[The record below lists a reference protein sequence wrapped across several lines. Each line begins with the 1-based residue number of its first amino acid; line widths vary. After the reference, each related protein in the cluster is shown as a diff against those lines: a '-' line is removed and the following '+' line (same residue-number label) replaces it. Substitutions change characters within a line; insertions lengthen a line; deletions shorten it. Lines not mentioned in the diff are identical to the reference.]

1 MSVPNVVLV
10 GRPNVGKST
19 VFNKLTRSR
28 DALVADVPGLTR
40 DRRYG
45 RARLGDSW
53 VNLIDTGGL
62 FGDHDLSEVLSEQ
75 TRLAVAEADLVIAVF
90 DAREGA
96 TTTDDEVMDYLRRE
110 NVAFLP
116 VLNKIDG
123 LNEHMVLAEF
133 ARFGFPDPLLIA
145 AAHNR
150 GLRSLGE
157 RVVME
162 LVASGANKSGE
173 GDETSPPEATENVA
187 KDGRVKVAVVGR
199 PNVGKSTL
207 INRLLGEDRQVV
219 FDRPGTTRDAIDL
232 PFERDGTDYT
242 LIDTAGVRRKG
253 KVNEVAEKFSV
264 VKALDAM
271 VRADVVMLVVDAREG
286 IVDQDLHVLEYGLE
300 AGAGMVL
307 VVNKCDGLTE
317 AQRDRIRDTVD
328 RKLNFIPWLPTHRIS
343 ALHGTGVG
351 HLLDLVDQVYAAGEF
366 DVGTS
371 LLTRLVRNLVE
382 AHPAPSVRGRQI
394 KIKMA
399 ARTSHHPPTL
409 TIHGNQLKSLPSSY
423 KRYLENGIREALDLI
438 GNPVKLEFKDSDN
451 PFSGRRNELTKRQQA
466 HRSRVV
472 KRRKDRKKKARKS
485 H

>member
-1 MSVPNVVLV
+1 MSSPNVVLV

-19 VFNKLTRSR
+19 LFNKLTRSR

-62 FGDHDLSEVLSEQ
+62 FGDHDLIEVLTEQ
-75 TRLAVAEADLVIAVF
+75 TRVAVEEADLVIAVF

-96 TTTDDEVMDYLRRE
+96 TSADDEVVDYLRRE
-110 NVAFLP
+110 NVDFLP

-123 LNEHMVLAEF
+123 LNEHVALAEF
-133 ARFGFPDPLLIA
+133 ARLGLADPLLVA
-145 AAHNR
+145 ATHNR

-157 RVVME
+157 T
-162 LVASGANKSGE
+162 VASRLRALDRFEQAESDTETNKDALADSAE
-173 GDETSPPEATENVA
+173 
-187 KDGRVKVAVVGR
+187 KDRVKVAVVGR

-207 INRLLGEDRQVV
+207 VNRLLGEERQVV
-219 FDRPGTTRDAIDL
+219 FDLPGTTRDAIDL
-232 PFERDGTDYT
+232 PFEREGTQYT

-253 KVNEVAEKFSV
+253 RVSEMVEKFSV

-271 VRADVVMLVVDAREG
+271 LRADVVMLVVDAREG
-286 IVDQDLHVLEYGLE
+286 IVDQDLHVLQYGLD

-307 VVNKCDGLTE
+307 VVNKCDGLTD
-317 AQRDRIRDTVD
+317 AQRDRTRETVD
-328 RKLNFIPWLPTHRIS
+328 RKLSFIPWLPVHRIS

-351 HLLDLVDQVYAAGEF
+351 HLMDRVDEVYAAGSFE
-366 DVGTS
+366 VGTS

-399 ARTSHHPPTL
+399 ARTSQHPPTV
-409 TIHGNQLKSLPSSY
+409 TIHGNQLKSLPTSY

-472 KRRKDRKKKARKS
+472 KRRKDRKKKSRKS
-485 H
+485 R